1 MKVLCIL
8 SLIIELFSI
17 VSAINWQTGNW
28 AMSCDFKGND
38 LSNQNSRGEDCGGIC
53 SKTAGCTHFT
63 WSNYNGGTCWMK
75 SGNVGKQAKQFKK
88 SNEQMFYGLLLIQ
101 IML

>member
-38 LSNQNSRGEDCGGIC
+38 LSNKLINHFILFETHNQD
-53 SKTAGCTHFT
+53 SKKMNFV
-63 WSNYNGGTCWMK
+63 N
-75 SGNVGKQAKQFKK
+75 
-88 SNEQMFYGLLLIQ
+88 
-101 IML
+101 

>member
-17 VSAINWQTGNW
+17 VSAINWQTGNS

-38 LSNQNSRGEDCGGIC
+38 ILNKSR
-53 SKTAGCTHFT
+53 
-63 WSNYNGGTCWMK
+63 
-75 SGNVGKQAKQFKK
+75 
-88 SNEQMFYGLLLIQ
+88 
-101 IML
+101 

>member
-63 WSNYNGGTCWMK
+63 WSN
-75 SGNVGKQAKQFKK
+75 
-88 SNEQMFYGLLLIQ
+88 
-101 IML
+101 